1 MPDYR
6 MTNEQK
12 LEEIYEIITADESRR
27 KSLMWLGVFKW
38 IIIIAAVT
46 YVAMNPKMVM
56 QQVTERIQPFV
67 LATASGMIENQKA
80 DLKKSI
86 EEILGGVPIQQ

>member
-1 MPDYR
+1 

-12 LEEIYEIITADESRR
+12 LEEIYQIITADESRR
-27 KSLMWLGVFKW
+27 KSLMWLGIIKW
-38 IIIIAAVT
+38 MIIIALVT
-46 YVAMNPKMVM
+46 YVAMNPEKVL
-56 QQVTERIQPFV
+56 QQITERIQPLV
-67 LATASGMIENQKA
+67 LETASGLVTKQKE